1 MSNLEKKSIIGS
13 ALRQLD
19 DHTSE
24 IKKREEQFSS
34 AGHVLDSHKKNHESA
49 DQKTK

>member
-24 IKKREEQFSS
+24 IKKREE
-34 AGHVLDSHKKNHESA
+34 
-49 DQKTK
+49 